1 MPYLIGPNSVAI
13 TPNMNSVT
21 NMIGIE
27 CSQKP
32 TTPSA
37 ETAISTSFTLR
48 ATTDLSNRSAIW
60 PPSPDRKKNGPMNT
74 AAVSVISTS
83 RFATPGANRMRKTSA
98 FLRKLSLKAEK
109 N

>member
-13 TPNMNSVT
+13 TPNRNSVT

-37 ETAISTSFTLR
+37 ETAISTSFT
-48 ATTDLSNRSAIW
+48 
-60 PPSPDRKKNGPMNT
+60 
-74 AAVSVISTS
+74 
-83 RFATPGANRMRKTSA
+83 
-98 FLRKLSLKAEK
+98 
-109 N
+109 